1 MVSTIGVLLFVISY
15 SLAIVVL
22 ISGIVLFIMDRDRMG
37 QFLMFSI
44 GLFLYLF
51 FYSFIY
57 LAGTEE
63 QVSWFYRLSSLG
75 WLPLPLLGLYFI
87 YSLHENSSAL
97 LRNPWARI
105 LWVPLLPLYFWIFRG
120 KFLAVSF
127 YNNHG
132 VWYQVTS
139 TNIVLLSWYG
149 MVILFYMVL
158 ACIQIKKGRRN
169 RKPSNPR
176 KYLVPRLLIPAILI
190 GSVILVFLVILPGIQ
205 GRSKASVNHFIMALF
220 YIYAAILVYYNRV
233 DLLQTN
239 SILGSVF
246 QDEPILFYYLSLEG
260 RILRILYQTPKLLHW
275 QPHDL
280 LHTPI
285 LEYLNIPLGKGAFLH
300 SWLKREHHRE
310 EMEMVDKSGAAIP
323 VQITLQKHFSKF
335 GELQGFLFIARDNR
349 QLKHLKEDLKR
360 LSGSNSKLRDLSI
373 KDPLTG
379 IYNRAKFLSALEREE
394 MTLHRY
400 GTDLSVIML
409 DIDHFKQV
417 NDSFGHGI
425 GDQVLTGVVE
435 CVSSS
440 LRDTDLLARWGGEE
454 FIILCRNT
462 SLEQARLLAE
472 RLRSTL
478 AKLNF
483 PKVGQVTASFGV
495 CQYGKNEKQGDLLNR
510 VDSYLYKA
518 KEEGRNRVESAP
530 DLEKGQKEEGFHPEK
545 SC

>member
-1 MVSTIGVLLFVISY
+1 MFVISY
-15 SLAIVVL
+15 SLAITILV
-22 ISGIVLFIMDRDRMG
+22 SGVIFYILDRDRML
-37 QFLMFSI
+37 QFLLFSL
-44 GLFLYLF
+44 GLFIYML

-57 LAGTEE
+57 LAQTKQ
-63 QVSWFYRLSSLG
+63 QVLWLYKLSSLG
-75 WLPLPLLGLYFI
+75 WLPLPLLGLYLI
-87 YSLHENSSAL
+87 YSLLENSTEL
-97 LRNPWARI
+97 LRSKLSKA
-105 LWVPLLPLYFWIFRG
+105 LWLPLLPLFFWIFRG
-120 KFLAVSF
+120 KFFAVDFIHRNGIWTEISGPSLF
-127 YNNHG
+127 
-132 VWYQVTS
+132 
-139 TNIVLLSWYG
+139 LLIWYG
-149 MVILFYMVL
+149 IVILLYMFL
-158 ACIQIKKGRRN
+158 AFLHIKKKRRP
-169 RKPSNPR
+169 RKVSHR
-176 KYLVPRLLIPAILI
+176 KYLVRMVLIPILI
-190 GSVILVFLVILPGIQ
+190 LGSVILVFFVFLPGLKKAV
-205 GRSKASVNHFIMALF
+205 RSSPIHFLMSAF
-220 YIYAAILVYYNRV
+220 YIYTAVLVYYNRV

-239 SILGSVF
+239 SILGGVF
-246 QDEPILFYYLSLEG
+246 QDESILFYYLSIQG
-260 RILRILYQTPKLLHW
+260 RILRILYQTPNLLHW

-285 LEYLNIPLGKGAFLH
+285 LEYLNIPMGKGAFLH

-310 EMEMVDKSGAAIP
+310 EMEMVDKAGAAIP
-323 VQITLQKHFSKF
+323 VQITLQKHYSKF

-394 MTLHRY
+394 LTLRRY
-400 GTDLSVIML
+400 GTELSLIML
-409 DIDHFKQV
+409 DIDHFKRV
-417 NDSFGHGI
+417 NDRFGHGI

-440 LRDTDLLARWGGEE
+440 LRDTDLLSRWGGEE

-462 SLEQARLLAE
+462 NLENARMLAE

-478 AKLNF
+478 AKLHF

-495 CQYGKNEKQGDLLNR
+495 CQYGQNEKQCDVLDR

-530 DLEKGQKEEGFHPEK
+530 HPEEI
-545 SC
+545 